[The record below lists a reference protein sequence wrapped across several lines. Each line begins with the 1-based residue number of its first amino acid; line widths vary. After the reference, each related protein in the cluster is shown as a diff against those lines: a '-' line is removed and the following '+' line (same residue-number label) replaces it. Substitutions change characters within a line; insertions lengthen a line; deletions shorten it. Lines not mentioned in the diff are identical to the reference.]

1 MDRLDDIVF
10 LLVEDEPLIGLD
22 LAECLREGGYS
33 VHHVL
38 SGADAVAMLQAGDA
52 AIAGDITDV
61 QLGMGPEGWQ
71 IARLA
76 RQLTANIPI
85 IYITGDS
92 AHEHTVQGVPGSVV
106 VQKPFAAAQILTA
119 VSTLLNT
126 LSPTN

>member
-1 MDRLDDIVF
+1 
-10 LLVEDEPLIGLD
+10 
-22 LAECLREGGYS
+22 
-33 VHHVL
+33 
-38 SGADAVAMLQAGDA
+38 
-52 AIAGDITDV
+52 
-61 QLGMGPEGWQ
+61 MGPEGWQ

-119 VSTLLNT
+119 VSTLLNA